1 MRWPWGVPRLRCGKA
16 YIVVRVAGHTQFH
29 AMALSYRLF
38 HGLAQGR
45 IVRVSAVDDDPQELA
60 LLFVHRVFL
69 VAVRRLTIDETRYS

>member
-1 MRWPWGVPRLRCGKA
+1 
-16 YIVVRVAGHTQFH
+16 
-29 AMALSYRLF
+29 MALSYRLF